1 MNIAYTSMCMWYLPR
16 STQPKNAN
24 HLDDYVNKQL
34 LNCDLNILWW
44 HDIMENLGV
53 VILKE
58 KRHLELEPMKVS
70 GLEMDDNNNNNEIY
84 TIYTKFKY

>member
-1 MNIAYTSMCMWYLPR
+1 
-16 STQPKNAN
+16 
-24 HLDDYVNKQL
+24 
-34 LNCDLNILWW
+34 
-44 HDIMENLGV
+44 MENLGV